1 MHEEIL
7 KKLYSDFFKEPCE
20 TISQLPQA
28 GSDRIYFILK
38 GTSHSAV
45 GTYGKDTQE
54 NETFIHHTNHFR
66 GKGISVPEIYIAS
79 KNKEYYLQENL
90 GNISLYS
97 IIKNDGITESVTN
110 YLKQV
115 LQQLAYLQIHGT
127 ENFDF
132 STCYPIQEFNRSS
145 MFWDLNSFKYYFA
158 RVARVHFSEI
168 KLNKDFHTLTD
179 YLLKEPN
186 QYFMFRD
193 CQSRNVMILNDKPY
207 FIDYQGGRKGALQYD
222 VASLLWQAGAKIP
235 PEKREELFDYYAKQV
250 SNLITIHPQDFK
262 ERYYAFVLIRM
273 LQVLGAYGFRGL
285 IEKRAHFIES
295 IIPALENV
303 KWFLKNIHLKIHLP
317 ELTNVLE
324 QLVVS
329 DILKDEKW
337 DGSQKPLKIE
347 INSFSFKRGLPDD
360 SSGNGGGFIF
370 DCRGLLN
377 PGRYEPYKH
386 LTGKDKPVIEFLET
400 QSLAKDFLE
409 NIYKVIDINI
419 QNYLERDFEN
429 LQINFGCT
437 GGQHR
442 SVYCAEQ
449 TAKYIKEK
457 YQIDVQVRHVERV
470 IQGHFI

>member
-7 KKLYSDFFKEPCE
+7 KELYLLFFKEPCE
-20 TISQLPQA
+20 LIAQLPQA
-28 GSDRIYFILK
+28 GSDRVYFRLK
-38 GTSHSAV
+38 SAKHSAI

-54 NETFIHHTNHFR
+54 NETFIHHTKHF
-66 GKGISVPEIYIAS
+66 KAKNIAVPQIYIANES
-79 KNKEYYLQENL
+79 NEYYLQEDL
-90 GNISLYS
+90 GNVSLYT
-97 IIKNDGITESVTN
+97 IIQKEGITEKVKN

-115 LQQLAYLQIHGT
+115 LRQLAYLQIHGA

-132 STCYPIQEFNRSS
+132 ATCYPIQEFNRSS

-158 RVARVHFSEI
+158 RIARVHFSEI
-168 KLNKDFHTLTD
+168 KLNKDFHTLSD
-179 YLLKEPN
+179 YLLKETN

-193 CQSRNVMILNDKPY
+193 CQSRNIMIFKDKPY

-235 PEKREELFDYYAKQV
+235 YTVREELFNDYLQEVTA
-250 SNLITIHPQDFK
+250 LIQIDKKDFK
-262 ERYYAFVLIRM
+262 ERYNAFILIRM

-303 KWFLKNIHLKIHLP
+303 KWFLENIKLNIHLP
-317 ELTNVLE
+317 ELTSVLQ
-324 QLVVS
+324 QLIVS
-329 DILKDEKW
+329 EVFKIEKW
-337 DGSQKPLKIE
+337 DGSQKRLTIE
-347 INSFSFKRGLPDD
+347 VNSFSYKRGIPDD
-360 SSGNGGGFIF
+360 SSNNGGGFVF

-386 LTGKDKPVIEFLET
+386 LTGKDKPVIDFLET
-400 QSLAKDFLE
+400 QSLAKVFLE

-449 TAKYIKEK
+449 TAKYIREK
-457 YQIDVQVRHVERV
+457 YNVNVQVRHIERAF
-470 IQGHFI
+470 QGHFI

>member
-1 MHEEIL
+1 ML
-7 KKLYSDFFKEPCE
+7 K
-20 TISQLPQA
+20 
-28 GSDRIYFILK
+28 
-38 GTSHSAV
+38 
-45 GTYGKDTQE
+45 
-54 NETFIHHTNHFR
+54 
-66 GKGISVPEIYIAS
+66 
-79 KNKEYYLQENL
+79 
-90 GNISLYS
+90 
-97 IIKNDGITESVTN
+97 
-110 YLKQV
+110 
-115 LQQLAYLQIHGT
+115 
-127 ENFDF
+127 
-132 STCYPIQEFNRSS
+132 
-145 MFWDLNSFKYYFA
+145 
-158 RVARVHFSEI
+158 
-168 KLNKDFHTLTD
+168 
-179 YLLKEPN
+179 
-186 QYFMFRD
+186 
-193 CQSRNVMILNDKPY
+193 
-207 FIDYQGGRKGALQYD
+207 
-222 VASLLWQAGAKIP
+222 
-235 PEKREELFDYYAKQV
+235 
-250 SNLITIHPQDFK
+250 
-262 ERYYAFVLIRM
+262 
-273 LQVLGAYGFRGL
+273 
-285 IEKRAHFIES
+285 
-295 IIPALENV
+295 
-303 KWFLKNIHLKIHLP
+303 IHLKIHLP